1 MLLYIYICMC
11 YKTMCDY
18 RKAKINLHF
27 TNERTQSLPDIILEG
42 KRERERDTV
51 NGETI

>member
-1 MLLYIYICMC
+1 
-11 YKTMCDY
+11 MCDY

-27 TNERTQSLPDIILEG
+27 TNGRTQSLPDIISEREKER
-42 KRERERDTV
+42 KRERESERDTV